1 MIRHFCDLC
10 YRPIKG
16 LPAHLSLTRN
26 GAPSSDVLL
35 SVYSKEICKDCY
47 RAIKDAVKS
56 ITEEEK

>member
-26 GAPSSDVLL
+26 GATDSDLLL
-35 SVYSKEICKDCY
+35 SVYSKEICEDCY

-56 ITEEEK
+56 ITKEEK

>member
-1 MIRHFCDLC
+1 MIKHFCDLC

-26 GAPSSDVLL
+26 GAPGSDVLT
-35 SVYSKEICKDCY
+35 SVYDKEICEDCY

-56 ITEEEK
+56 ITKEEK